1 VLSSRLTF
9 AGLTLASTLLV
20 GCGSSST
27 TPEPEP
33 PAQTPA
39 ITLAVTGGGGTV
51 LQGETATYTATIT
64 RSGGFTGAVTVAV
77 EGLPTGATATPA
89 TIAAGSTTGAIT
101 VTVGASATIGTAQ
114 LTFRATA
121 TGVTARTATGTIT
134 IAAPPAAGSYSLG
147 TNPATLSVQAGQSGT
162 STITLT
168 RTGGFDG
175 AVALTATAPAGVT
188 VSFAPASVTGTTS
201 TATIAVAAGTAAGA
215 GTVTIRGATTGQPER
230 TTTMALT
237 ITAAPGG
244 GGGGGGGTGNVTW
257 SFCGSW
263 GIPLWVA
270 VQDGNGA
277 WTRVTGTNNSYQ
289 FQISSGRGGIAY
301 VVPEDTGFRTRVFYG
316 TTAELTAQGNALC
329 ALGTGAAKTVT
340 ATVPGVTAGATAL
353 FSLGGA
359 IANVAGPASAL
370 TFERVPSGR
379 VDLTGGL
386 SSFVVSGLNVTFVP
400 SRFFIRRGLTP
411 ANNASLGAL
420 DFNGADGF
428 APEQATATLANANG
442 EQIVS
447 VMSMQTNGGTFGT
460 FYSAAEIGSPA
471 SIAIYGVPSARRV
484 GNDLH
489 FLNVTATPATG
500 PTNVRTRN
508 IGLLFAAMGPKSVT
522 FGAALSAPTVT
533 SLGSQ
538 RTQVQ
543 LPVQAEY
550 NRYWVFDLQQP
561 NADRQITI
569 EATGGWLGGGATLTL
584 AMPNLSAVTGWNAT
598 WALNTGNT
606 NWTVTATGW
615 DAAGGIT
622 STPFVDGALYRSAT
636 QQGEIGL

>member
-1 VLSSRLTF
+1 MLSLRLPL
-9 AGLTLASTLLV
+9 AGLGLASTILI
-20 GCGSSST
+20 GCGSTTT

-33 PAQTPA
+33 PGQTAA
-39 ITLAVTGGGGTV
+39 ITLAVTGGGGTI

-64 RSGGFTGAVTVAV
+64 RSGGFAGAVSVAV
-77 EGLPTGATATPA
+77 EGLPTGATAAPA
-89 TIAAGSTTGAIT
+89 TIAAGSTSTPIT
-101 VTVGASATIGTAQ
+101 VTVAANATVGTAQ

-121 TGVTARTATGTIT
+121 TGVTTRTATTTIT
-134 IAAPPAAGSYSLG
+134 IAAPPAAGSYTLG
-147 TNPATLSVQAGQSGT
+147 ANPAAVSVQAGQSGT

-168 RTGGFDG
+168 RNGGFDG
-175 AVALTATAPAGVT
+175 AVALTATAPAGVS

-201 TATIAVAAGTAAGA
+201 TATIAVAAGTAAGN
-215 GTVTIRGATTGQPER
+215 GTVTIRGAATGQPER
-230 TTTMALT
+230 TTTLALT
-237 ITAAPGG
+237 ITAAP
-244 GGGGGGGTGNVTW
+244 GGGGGTGNVTW

-263 GIPLWVA
+263 GIPVWVA
-270 VQDGNGA
+270 VQDGTGA

-301 VVPEDTGFRTRVFYG
+301 VIPDDTGFRTRIFYG
-316 TTAELTAQGNALC
+316 TTAELTAQGGALC
-329 ALGTGAAKTVT
+329 TLGTGAAKTVT
-340 ATVPGVTAGATAL
+340 ATVPGVTAGSSAL

-370 TFERVPSGR
+370 TFERVPSGT

-386 SSFVVSGLNVTFVP
+386 SSFVLNGTSVTFVP

-411 ANNASLGAL
+411 ANNSSLGAL

-428 APEQATATLANANG
+428 APEQGTATLANANG

-471 SIAIYGVPSARRV
+471 SIPFYGVPAARRV

-508 IGLLFAAMGPKSVT
+508 IGLLFSAVGPKTVT

-538 RTQVQ
+538 RAQVQ
-543 LPVQAEY
+543 LPIQAEY

-561 NADRQITI
+561 TADKQVTI

-584 AMPNLSAVTGWNAT
+584 PVPNLSTVAGWNAA
-598 WALNTGNT
+598 WALNAGNT

-622 STPFVDGALYRSAT
+622 STPFVDGAVYRSAT
-636 QQGEIGL
+636 QQGELGL